1 MNNLTRTKNW
11 FAVFVAVVM
20 AGLTLSLSI
29 SLSAETNPD
38 EFKKQFE
45 TLLSDGLEK
54 ATKSTSDT
62 GAAMGNVPTKIN
74 ELIAYLKAG
83 EYRNFPISDKE
94 TYKSRGPHAKFGRP
108 VRVFFDTAIAE
119 SLAAKNKS
127 HPAGSSL
134 VKEMYRKD
142 GTTLEGWAVMTKT
155 QDESAKG
162 KGWFWSE
169 MLLTDADPKIVAAG
183 NGVRLCVGCH
193 TRGKDYV
200 LSKLPK

>member
-119 SLAAKNKS
+119 SLAAKNMS

>member
-1 MNNLTRTKNW
+1 MTNFIRTKSW
-11 FAVFVAVVM
+11 PAVSAAAVL
-20 AGLTLSLSI
+20 AGLTI
-29 SLSAETNPD
+29 SLSTSLSADSNPD

-45 TLLSDGLEK
+45 TLISDGLEK

-62 GAAMGNVPTKIN
+62 GAAMGSVPTEIN
-74 ELIAYLKAG
+74 ELIAFLKAG
-83 EYRNFPISDKE
+83 EYRKFPISDKE

-108 VRVFFDTAIAE
+108 VRVFFDTEIAE
-119 SLAAKNKS
+119 SLAAKSKS
-127 HPAGSSL
+127 HSAGSSL
-134 VKEMYRKD
+134 VKEMYQKD
-142 GTTLEGWAVMTKT
+142 GTTLQGWAVMTKT

-169 MLLTDADPKIVAAG
+169 ILLTDADPKIVAAG